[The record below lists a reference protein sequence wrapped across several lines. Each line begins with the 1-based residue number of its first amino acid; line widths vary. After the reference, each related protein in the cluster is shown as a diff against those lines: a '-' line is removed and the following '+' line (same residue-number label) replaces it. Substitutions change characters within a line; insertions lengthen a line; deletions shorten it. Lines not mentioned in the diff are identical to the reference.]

1 MSVCTFIAANF
12 PLDEIRVLNEYP
24 LEINV
29 DERTVH
35 DDDTDDNFTLR
46 KFGDVSYY
54 TDMAYGVCL
63 EWAYYTEGRAKRII
77 KYISDVLRHTDTVEV
92 WHVWLDGFCGF
103 YDDDERP
110 VIKKKTLHID
120 EVTLEVIKELDD
132 AEIWQ
137 NNYLKR
143 PVFHCLRI
151 VR

>member
-1 MSVCTFIAANF
+1 
-12 PLDEIRVLNEYP
+12 
-24 LEINV
+24 
-29 DERTVH
+29 
-35 DDDTDDNFTLR
+35 
-46 KFGDVSYY
+46 
-54 TDMAYGVCL
+54 VCL